1 MKTASTILG
10 IIGGLLGIV
19 TGYLTQTVGGINSFF
34 EIDNA
39 DTTIVI
45 GKIIIAF
52 SVIILVLSCFIFKRP
67 KLFGMIILSFG
78 IVYILMSNYISGSL
92 MLVSGIL
99 GILSQQQK
107 ASQSPNEANRTNWT
121 FLKKISYK
129 RIFIALGILLLV
141 GAVIFGICKVVQ
153 HYKIINAKEKSKEG
167 LALIEKE
174 EYRKAIPY
182 LFDAANYGNVSAQI
196 GLGKCYSN
204 LFKMDSCLIWWRRAA
219 PQSDEATYYL
229 TAIYEFV
236 IESGGFSEYNDEAW
250 AHLSRIA
257 KDNSNTNTQSI
268 AQVGLAKSYQ
278 YGRGVKLDYKKAL
291 YWYQKAAQNGRDEI
305 FKLNQDVPVGHFSY
319 KASDFRYRESVG
331 SSFYRETADGLYLI
345 VDVLIKNID
354 RESKYAVAQSCFLTD
369 EDGYK
374 YEPNSDASIALSMQG
389 YNTFSLSTINPG
401 ITSKGI
407 LVFEV
412 PRKDDYYLFVPGGFG
427 SNKYKPILLKK

>member
-1 MKTASTILG
+1 M
-10 IIGGLLGIV
+10 
-19 TGYLTQTVGGINSFF
+19 
-34 EIDNA
+34 
-39 DTTIVI
+39 
-45 GKIIIAF
+45 
-52 SVIILVLSCFIFKRP
+52 
-67 KLFGMIILSFG
+67 
-78 IVYILMSNYISGSL
+78 
-92 MLVSGIL
+92 
-99 GILSQQQK
+99 
-107 ASQSPNEANRTNWT
+107 
-121 FLKKISYK
+121 
-129 RIFIALGILLLV
+129 LLV
-141 GAVIFGICKVVQ
+141 GAVIFGIFKVVQ
-153 HYKIINAKEKSKEG
+153 HYKIINANEKSKEG

>member
-1 MKTASTILG
+1 M
-10 IIGGLLGIV
+10 
-19 TGYLTQTVGGINSFF
+19 
-34 EIDNA
+34 
-39 DTTIVI
+39 
-45 GKIIIAF
+45 
-52 SVIILVLSCFIFKRP
+52 
-67 KLFGMIILSFG
+67 
-78 IVYILMSNYISGSL
+78 
-92 MLVSGIL
+92 
-99 GILSQQQK
+99 
-107 ASQSPNEANRTNWT
+107 
-121 FLKKISYK
+121 
-129 RIFIALGILLLV
+129 
-141 GAVIFGICKVVQ
+141 
-153 HYKIINAKEKSKEG
+153 
-167 LALIEKE
+167 
-174 EYRKAIPY
+174 
-182 LFDAANYGNVSAQI
+182 
-196 GLGKCYSN
+196 
-204 LFKMDSCLIWWRRAA
+204 
-219 PQSDEATYYL
+219 
-229 TAIYEFV
+229 
-236 IESGGFSEYNDEAW
+236 
-250 AHLSRIA
+250 
-257 KDNSNTNTQSI
+257 
-268 AQVGLAKSYQ
+268 AKSYQ

>member
-1 MKTASTILG
+1 
-10 IIGGLLGIV
+10 
-19 TGYLTQTVGGINSFF
+19 
-34 EIDNA
+34 
-39 DTTIVI
+39 
-45 GKIIIAF
+45 
-52 SVIILVLSCFIFKRP
+52 
-67 KLFGMIILSFG
+67 
-78 IVYILMSNYISGSL
+78 
-92 MLVSGIL
+92 
-99 GILSQQQK
+99 
-107 ASQSPNEANRTNWT
+107 
-121 FLKKISYK
+121 
-129 RIFIALGILLLV
+129 
-141 GAVIFGICKVVQ
+141 
-153 HYKIINAKEKSKEG
+153 
-167 LALIEKE
+167 
-174 EYRKAIPY
+174 
-182 LFDAANYGNVSAQI
+182 
-196 GLGKCYSN
+196 
-204 LFKMDSCLIWWRRAA
+204 MDSCLIWWRRAA

-229 TAIYEFV
+229 TAIYGFV

-250 AHLSRIA
+250 AHLSRTA

-319 KASDFRYRESVG
+319 KASDFKYRESVG

-345 VDVLIKNID
+345 VDMSIKNID
-354 RESKYAVAQSCFLTD
+354 RESRYAVAQSCFLTD

-374 YEPNSDASIALSMQG
+374 YEPNSDASIALAMQG

-427 SNKYKPILLKK
+427 SNKYNPILLKK